1 MEKDM
6 QENIELEESEKIKKI
21 AKQVLK
27 EIGIKTHIL
36 GFKYWVTAL
45 LLVIEDEENSETG
58 NIVMMKL
65 YSRIARKHKR
75 TFSKVERAMRYVHSE
90 LDLKQQFDVE
100 YPINNTAL
108 LFLLKEEIMN
118 RMHNTPETQNE

>member
-6 QENIELEESEKIKKI
+6 QENIKLEESEKIKKI
-21 AKQVLK
+21 AKQLLK

-65 YSRIARKHKR
+65 YC
-75 TFSKVERAMRYVHSE
+75 
-90 LDLKQQFDVE
+90 
-100 YPINNTAL
+100 
-108 LFLLKEEIMN
+108 
-118 RMHNTPETQNE
+118 